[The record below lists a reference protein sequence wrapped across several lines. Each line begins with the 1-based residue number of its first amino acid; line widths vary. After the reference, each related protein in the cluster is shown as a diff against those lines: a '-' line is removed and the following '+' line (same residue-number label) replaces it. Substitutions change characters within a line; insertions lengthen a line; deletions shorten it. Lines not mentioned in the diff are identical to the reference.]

1 AITHLHTQGTT
12 HYIEIGPDTTLT
24 TLNTHTLTNTEPAPT
39 LTHTLHPKHTSTHTL
54 TTALATLHVNG
65 AGVDWDTVTP
75 RGPRVDLPTY
85 AFQQQRHW
93 LDEAAATAVAGG
105 ARTGEKPEQG
115 IVDSAFWTLVEQE
128 DAATLA
134 RELEVTDAQPLH
146 ALLPSL
152 VAWRKRRQEAAR
164 VDGWRYRIAWRP
176 LVAPPG
182 PRLSGTWLLVVP
194 AGPAAADAAVPVAAA
209 LRRRGAAV
217 VEWTVDA
224 AAADRTALADRL
236 RGLSGGEGRID
247 GVLSLLPL
255 DGTPHPRYAA
265 VPSGLGATLALVQA
279 MADAGAAGP
288 LWNVTAGAVLTGH
301 DDAAVQP
308 GQAQVWGF
316 GRSVALERS
325 KQWGGLID
333 LPAEVTEQVAD
344 RLAGALAAG
353 GDEDQIAVRPG
364 GGYGRRLVRA
374 APAGTGTGTAG
385 GAADAAPRPPGRP
398 RGTVLVTGGTGG
410 ISAHVARRLA
420 REGAEHLLLTSR
432 RGPDA
437 PGAAEL
443 AAELEA
449 LGARVT
455 VAACDVADRAA
466 TAALLAS
473 VPDDVP
479 LTAVVHAAGVA
490 QQFTDVCE
498 TGLADVQR
506 VTAGKVRGAA
516 VLDELLAG
524 TELDA
529 FVLFS
534 SNSALWGSGGNA
546 AYAAGNA
553 YLDALA
559 ERRRARGEVA
569 TSLAWGTWGGGGMLE
584 TEDVGDYMDRRGILE
599 MAPESAVGA
608 LMRAVGDDETAL
620 GVTAIDWSRF
630 VLGFTSSRPS
640 PLLHEIAEAQQAL
653 QATGSDD
660 TADPDA
666 FAERLLALPRYEQ
679 TGFLVD
685 FVRTEVAAVLRHTGS
700 DGVSADRSFKEL
712 GFDSLTAVELRNR
725 LNAATGLRLPAGL
738 VFDHPTPELLARH
751 LLDEIVPQG
760 PDEGGSA
767 GVLAELASLEASV
780 AALTGAGAG
789 GGAAGGSGG
798 AAVPAG
804 VAERL
809 EAMAWKLRRGQ
820 GGGGGNSR
828 SSSSEDEPAGDD
840 LALASSAEIFDLI
853 DRELGLS

>member
-1 AITHLHTQGTT
+1 MT
-12 HYIEIGPDTTLT
+12 PDWDAVLP
-24 TLNTHTLTNTEPAPT
+24 PAPR
-39 LTHTLHPKHTSTHTL
+39 L
-54 TTALATLHVNG
+54 
-65 AGVDWDTVTP
+65 
-75 RGPRVDLPTY
+75 DLPTY
-85 AFQQQRHW
+85 PFQRRRHW
-93 LDEAAATAVAGG
+93 LDEPTTEDTSSAAESTTSPA
-105 ARTGEKPEQG
+105 QG
-115 IVDSAFWTLVEQE
+115 VVDSAFWTLVERT
-128 DAATLA
+128 DAAALA
-134 RELEVTDAQPLH
+134 RELEVTDEQSLH
-146 ALLPSL
+146 ELLPSL
-152 VAWRKRRQEAAR
+152 VAWRKRRQEAAQ

-176 LVAPPG
+176 LAAAPG

-194 AGPAAADAAVPVAAA
+194 AGPAAAHATAPVAAA
-209 LRRRGAAV
+209 LRKRGAEVA
-217 VEWTVDA
+217 EWTVDA
-224 AAADRTALADRL
+224 AGADRTVLADRL
-236 RGLSGGEGRID
+236 RELSGGDRRID

-255 DGTPHPRYAA
+255 DDTLHPQYPA

-279 MADAGAAGP
+279 MADAGTAGP

-301 DDAAVQP
+301 DDSEVKP
-308 GQAQVWGF
+308 GQAQVWGL
-316 GRSVALERS
+316 GRSVALERA

-364 GGYGRRLVRA
+364 GSYGRRLVRA
-374 APAGTGTGTAG
+374 APAGAASTVSTTTG
-385 GAADAAPRPPGRP
+385 APPRAWRP

-410 ISAHVARRLA
+410 IGAHVARRLA
-420 REGAEHLLLTSR
+420 RDGVEHLLLTSR

-443 AAELEA
+443 AAELAA
-449 LGARVT
+449 LGPRVT
-455 VAACDVADRAA
+455 VAACDVADRTAA
-466 TAALLAS
+466 AALLAC
-473 VPDDVP
+473 VPADVP

-498 TGLADVQR
+498 TALADVER
-506 VTAGKVRGAA
+506 ITAGKVRGAA

-524 TELDA
+524 ADLDA

-559 ERRRARGEVA
+559 ERRRARGAVA

-584 TEDVGDYMDRRGILE
+584 TEDVGAYMDRRGILE
-599 MAPESAVGA
+599 MAPEPAVGA
-608 LMRAVGDDETAL
+608 LVRAVEDDETTL
-620 GVTAIDWSRF
+620 GITAIDWSRF
-630 VLGFTSSRPS
+630 VLGFTSGRPS

-653 QATGSDD
+653 QSAGADD
-660 TADPDA
+660 TADPHA
-666 FAERLLALPRYEQ
+666 LTERLLVLPRYEQ
-679 TGFLVD
+679 AGFLVD
-685 FVRTEVAAVLRHTGS
+685 FVRAEVAAVLRHA
-700 DGVSADRSFKEL
+700 DAEGVAADRAFKEL

-751 LLDEIVPQG
+751 LLGEIVPQE
-760 PDEGGSA
+760 PEDGGSA
-767 GVLAELASLEASV
+767 AVLAELTSLEGSL
-780 AALTGAGAG
+780 AALTRAGAG
-789 GGAAGGSGG
+789 TAPVGI
-798 AAVPAG
+798 
-804 VAERL
+804 AERL

-820 GGGGGNSR
+820 DDGGG
-828 SSSSEDEPAGDD
+828 EAETAEDD